1 MASASVSLGLFCLAK
16 SFPRTVISIMDYV
29 YFLAHQLA
37 IMTVIDRVSRI
48 EEDRDE
54 TGVSLNNMFKTF
66 TIE

>member
-1 MASASVSLGLFCLAK
+1 
-16 SFPRTVISIMDYV
+16 MDYV